1 MHDALPSPRRTRAKV
16 VARCIRGKSG
26 AGRGAYSD
34 FGTRSVRRAPG
45 RAGGRGTA
53 PSAPPPAAPPCS
65 SSRTYRGR
73 RPSPTC
79 APRHSAS
86 AACCDHGHAPA
97 RRARAWA
104 DQTGCEIIHRF
115 SAVQIRYGCAS
126 LARRSRPLVPS
137 VPPAPDRRS
146 ERGSSPAHHFTL
158 LASVR
163 YPPSVEAC
171 VTSSPMRAQS
181 AGQPIKRRPNWETT
195 RTSKNC
201 LCGLAAAIT
210 AAPPPRASGS
220 PHGH

>member
-97 RRARAWA
+97 RRARRGRTRPAA
-104 DQTGCEIIHRF
+104 KLYIGFPRCRF
-115 SAVQIRYGCAS
+115 GMV
-126 LARRSRPLVPS
+126 ARRW
-137 VPPAPDRRS
+137 
-146 ERGSSPAHHFTL
+146 RGGVDLSSPVFL
-158 LASVR
+158 
-163 YPPSVEAC
+163 
-171 VTSSPMRAQS
+171 
-181 AGQPIKRRPNWETT
+181 
-195 RTSKNC
+195 
-201 LCGLAAAIT
+201 
-210 AAPPPRASGS
+210 PPPIGDPSEVHLRLIILPFS
-220 PHGH
+220 PLFVTPPRWRLV